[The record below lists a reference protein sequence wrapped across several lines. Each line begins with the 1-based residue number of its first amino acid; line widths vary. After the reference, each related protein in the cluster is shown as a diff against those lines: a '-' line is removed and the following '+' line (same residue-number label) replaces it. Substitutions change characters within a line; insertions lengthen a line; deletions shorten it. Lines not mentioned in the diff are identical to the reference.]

1 MVVVLG
7 LPKRTLIVI
16 LVLVGVVV
24 LYVLGSD
31 KQPSSANG
39 GGSSAATPAAN
50 SSRCRVTVTADVLK
64 VRKEPD
70 VKSAQVGSYKQNAEV
85 DAEKVVQNGYRKLS
99 DGHWVSNDFVKAIQ
113 GRDC

>member
-1 MVVVLG
+1 VLG

-24 LYVLGSD
+24 LYVIGSD
-31 KQPSSANG
+31 KQPSSAN

-64 VRKEPD
+64 VRKAPD

-99 DGHWVSNDFVKAIQ
+99 EDHWVSNDFVKPMQ

>member
-1 MVVVLG
+1 MLG

-24 LYVLGSD
+24 LYVIGSD
-31 KQPSSANG
+31 KQPGSANG
-39 GGSSAATPAAN
+39 GGSAATPAAN
-50 SSRCRVTVTADVLK
+50 SSQCRVTVTADVLK

-70 VKSAQVGSYKQNAEV
+70 VKAAQVGSFKQNAEV
-85 DAEKVVQNGYRKLS
+85 DAEKVVQNGFRKLG
-99 DGHWVSNDFVKAIQ
+99 DGRWVSNDYVKPMQ